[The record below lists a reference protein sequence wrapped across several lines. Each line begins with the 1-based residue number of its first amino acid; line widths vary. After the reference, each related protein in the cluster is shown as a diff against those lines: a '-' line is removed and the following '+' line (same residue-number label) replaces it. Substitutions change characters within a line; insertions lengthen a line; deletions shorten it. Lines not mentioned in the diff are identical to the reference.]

1 MQQTGV
7 IFFPLRGFDFTEST
21 SRTHH
26 ILKELRD
33 VGLTGRKVDFLYAS
47 TKTRFSAVK
56 LT

>member
-7 IFFPLRGFDFTEST
+7 IFSPLRGFDFTEST